1 MDCLICKELERVVE
15 FRYNEYIEARS
26 AAYFRVST
34 EFAAFKNVEK
44 ERAKLEEHQLACISP
59 AKVRRSV
66 LLGPLDND
74 RHAGRLHT
82 TSTSWHVGPGTPG
95 NDG

>member
-1 MDCLICKELERVVE
+1 MFCLICTELERVVE
-15 FRYNEYIEARS
+15 FRHNEYIEARS

-34 EFAAFKNVEK
+34 EFAAYKNVDK
-44 ERAKLEEHQLACISP
+44 E
-59 AKVRRSV
+59 
-66 LLGPLDND
+66 

-82 TSTSWHVGPGTPG
+82 TSLSWHVAPGTPG